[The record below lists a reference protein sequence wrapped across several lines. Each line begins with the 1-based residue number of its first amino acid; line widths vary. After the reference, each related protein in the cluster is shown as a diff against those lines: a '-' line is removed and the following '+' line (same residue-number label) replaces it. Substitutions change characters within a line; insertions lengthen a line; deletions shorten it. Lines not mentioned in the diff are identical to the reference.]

1 MGLPP
6 LSLAGAEF
14 AGKPKPSPFFLGLE
28 YDVPIPYDSL
38 FQINLGD
45 EESSISV
52 IPKSLD
58 RPLQAFFYMV
68 LAQFFFSSNIFLL
81 RITERVEE
89 AASGA
94 AFHLTAW
101 EPMFYRSVALT
112 LWCWYR
118 LRKDPGEQPTPKE
131 NFWLWARGI
140 VGVASLTTY
149 YYGVLHIPLG
159 MASLFSNSS
168 PLYVTVLAVL
178 VTGEVV
184 TRLRVVT
191 LVFGF
196 LGVALVALGAFKSGG
211 SVFLFDIAVAAASG
225 PLAALA
231 YFSIRQ
237 LKRIKSEQIM
247 LSLGLGGS
255 IVSGAVLLFKGW
267 QLPSSP
273 GGHAVLVLSVLPAI
287 IAQSCLT
294 RAFRSAPASQV
305 SPLQYMGPVFSSLYG
320 AFFLKESLPMLALF
334 GVLTVIIFGLC
345 IPYAEELFKRRQA
358 TL

>member
-1 MGLPP
+1 MIQ
-6 LSLAGAEF
+6 LSHLLSWE
-14 AGKPKPSPFFLGLE
+14 
-28 YDVPIPYDSL
+28 
-38 FQINLGD
+38 
-45 EESSISV
+45 EESSISA

-58 RPLQAFFYMV
+58 RPLEAFFYMV

-81 RITERVEE
+81 RLTERVEM
-89 AASGA
+89 AAMGRG
-94 AFHLTAW
+94 FHLTAW

-112 LWCWYR
+112 IWCWYR
-118 LRKDPGEQPTPKE
+118 LRKDPGEQPTAKE

-178 VTGEVV
+178 VTGELV
-184 TRLRVVT
+184 TKLRVVT
-191 LVFGF
+191 LIFGF
-196 LGVALVALGAFKSGG
+196 FGVALVAVGALHTSGTI
-211 SVFLFDIAVAAASG
+211 FIFDVAVAAASG

-247 LSLGLGGS
+247 LSLGLGGTL
-255 IVSGAVLLFKGW
+255 VSGAVLLFKGW
-267 QLPSSP
+267 QLPESLW
-273 GGHAVLVLSVLPAI
+273 GHALLLLSVLPAI

-320 AFFLKESLPMLALF
+320 AFFLKESLPLLALF
-334 GVLTVIIFGLC
+334 GVLMVIIFGLC
-345 IPYAEELFKRRQA
+345 IPYAEELMKRRQA
-358 TL
+358 PL